1 MRKSGNDRHV
11 ASNQIDYK
19 SMLECQRSTLEIIED
34 GMRLDR
40 MDHACRLLFTLSNQV
55 YCCLES
61 VREIIDE
68 RGREYREKGVQEDK
82 LDQIVSVKI

>member
-34 GMRLDR
+34 GMRLVGWIMPVDCYL
-40 MDHACRLLFTLSNQV
+40 H
-55 YCCLES
+55 
-61 VREIIDE
+61 
-68 RGREYREKGVQEDK
+68 YRIKY
-82 LDQIVSVKI
+82 IVV